1 MTHLF
6 TIDDTVWDSVD
17 TPTVFGTASDLVS
30 MGLFRLPFPTVDVQ
44 IHLNEKATRKL
55 LRGDSYCA
63 PCKTF
68 VIRFFTKTDTSD
80 IYDFDVKLQGDR
92 EFLSRDEM
100 ELRLR
105 RNGVDAQ
112 TISNS
117 IKGVEYISRV
127 TLAFFVVLLAT
138 KNADKVTESIK
149 KHGPKSRKRP
159 RAYDYVTT
167 IKIGKITETMRSDG
181 DGQGSVRP
189 HLRRGHIRNQR
200 VGKGLEEVKPIFIS
214 PVFVN
219 ADEGWI
225 NNQRKEYRIAA

>member
-17 TPTVFGTASDLVS
+17 TPTVFDTASDLVS

-63 PCKTF
+63 PRKTL

-117 IKGVEYISRV
+117 IKGVEYISKV

-159 RAYDYVTT
+159 RAYDYITT

>member
-17 TPTVFGTASDLVS
+17 TPTVFDTASDLVS

-63 PCKTF
+63 PRKTL

-117 IKGVEYISRV
+117 IKGVEYISKV

-138 KNADKVTESIK
+138 KNADKVTEAIK

-159 RAYDYVTT
+159 RAYDYITT

>member
-17 TPTVFGTASDLVS
+17 TPTVLDTASDLVT

-63 PCKTF
+63 PRKTL

-100 ELRLR
+100 ELLLR

-117 IKGVEYISRV
+117 IKGVEYISKV

-159 RAYDYVTT
+159 RAYDYITT

>member
-6 TIDDTVWDSVD
+6 TIDNTVWDGVD
-17 TPTVFGTASDLVS
+17 RETVFKTAEALHQ
-30 MGLFRLPFPTVDVQ
+30 MKLFRFPFPTFDVQ
-44 IHLNEKATRKL
+44 VHLNEKATQIFFADSSHDTPIKTFTFRFITTNDDTNEYKYRVKL
-55 LRGDSYCA
+55 DERFLNSEEIEFQCGLRGNSFE
-63 PCKTF
+63 KTMAI
-68 VIRFFTKTDTSD
+68 IRGLD
-80 IYDFDVKLQGDR
+80 Y
-92 EFLSRDEM
+92 LSM
-100 ELRLR
+100 
-105 RNGVDAQ
+105 N
-112 TISNS
+112 
-117 IKGVEYISRV
+117 
-127 TLAFFVVLLAT
+127 TLTLFVVLLAT
-138 KNADKVTESIK
+138 KNADKVTEAVK

-159 RAYDYVTT
+159 RAYDYITT

-181 DGQGSVRP
+181 DGQGGVRP

>member
-6 TIDDTVWDSVD
+6 TIDNTIWDSVD
-17 TPTVFGTASDLVS
+17 RETVFKTAEALHQ
-30 MGLFRLPFPTVDVQ
+30 MKLFRFPFPTFDVQ
-44 IHLNEKATRKL
+44 VHLNEKATQVYFEDNL
-55 LRGDSYCA
+55 HDSSI
-63 PCKTF
+63 KTF
-68 VIRFFTKTDTSD
+68 TFRFITTNDNMNEYT
-80 IYDFDVKLQGDR
+80 YHVKLDKR
-92 EFLSRDEM
+92 FLSRE
-100 ELRLR
+100 E
-105 RNGVDAQ
+105 
-112 TISNS
+112 I
-117 IKGVEYISRV
+117 EYHCAIYGKSFEEAESMVRGLGYLSMNTV
-127 TLAFFVVLLAT
+127 TLLVVLLAT
-138 KNADKVTESIK
+138 KNADKVTEAVK

-181 DGQGSVRP
+181 GGQSSVRP

-219 ADEGWI
+219 AEEGWI

>member
-6 TIDDTVWDSVD
+6 TINNTVWKGVD
-17 TPTVFGTASDLVS
+17 RETVFKTAEALHQ
-30 MGLFRLPFPTVDVQ
+30 MKLFRFPFPTFDVQ
-44 IHLNEKATRKL
+44 VHLNEKATQIFFE
-55 LRGDSYCA
+55 DNSYGA
-63 PCKTF
+63 PIKTYTF
-68 VIRFFTKTDTSD
+68 RFITTNADTNE
-80 IYDFDVKLQGDR
+80 YTYHVKLDDIFLPREEIEYLCAMQG
-92 EFLSRDEM
+92 ESFEKAEAIVKGLNYLSM
-100 ELRLR
+100 
-105 RNGVDAQ
+105 N
-112 TISNS
+112 TI
-117 IKGVEYISRV
+117 
-127 TLAFFVVLLAT
+127 TLLVVLLAT
-138 KNADKVTESIK
+138 KNADKVTEAVK

-159 RAYDYVTT
+159 RAYDYITT

>member
-17 TPTVFGTASDLVS
+17 TPTVFNTASDLVK
-30 MGLFRLPFPTVDVQ
+30 MGLFRLPFQTVDVQ

-55 LRGDSYCA
+55 LRGGSYRA

-68 VIRFFTKTDTSD
+68 VVRFFTKTDTSD
-80 IYDFDVKLQGDR
+80 IYDFDIKLNHDR

-117 IKGVEYISRV
+117 VKAIEYISRV

-138 KNADKVTESIK
+138 KNAEKVTEAIK

-159 RAYDYVTT
+159 RAYDYITT

-200 VGKGLEEVKPIFIS
+200 VGKGLEEIKPIFIS

>member
-1 MTHLF
+1 MNT
-6 TIDDTVWDSVD
+6 
-17 TPTVFGTASDLVS
+17 
-30 MGLFRLPFPTVDVQ
+30 
-44 IHLNEKATRKL
+44 
-55 LRGDSYCA
+55 
-63 PCKTF
+63 
-68 VIRFFTKTDTSD
+68 
-80 IYDFDVKLQGDR
+80 
-92 EFLSRDEM
+92 
-100 ELRLR
+100 
-105 RNGVDAQ
+105 
-112 TISNS
+112 
-117 IKGVEYISRV
+117 V
-127 TLAFFVVLLAT
+127 TLLVVLLAT
-138 KNADKVTESIK
+138 KNADKVTEAVK

-181 DGQGSVRP
+181 GGQSSVRP

>member
-17 TPTVFGTASDLVS
+17 TPTVFDTASDLVS

-63 PCKTF
+63 PRKTL

-138 KNADKVTESIK
+138 KNADKVTEAIK

-159 RAYDYVTT
+159 RAYDYITT

-200 VGKGLEEVKPIFIS
+200 VGKGLEEVKPVFIS

>member
-6 TIDDTVWDSVD
+6 TIDNTVWESVD
-17 TPTVFGTASDLVS
+17 KEAVLKTAEALHQ
-30 MGLFRLPFPTVDVQ
+30 MNLFRFPFPIFDVQ
-44 IHLNEKATRKL
+44 VHLNEKATRIFFADSSHDTPIKNFTL
-55 LRGDSYCA
+55 RFITTDDDNNEYKYKVKFDEKFLSSEEIEYHCGLRGQSFQ
-63 PCKTF
+63 KT
-68 VIRFFTKTDTSD
+68 VSIIRGLDYLSMNTLT
-80 IYDFDVKLQGDR
+80 
-92 EFLSRDEM
+92 FL
-100 ELRLR
+100 
-105 RNGVDAQ
+105 
-112 TISNS
+112 
-117 IKGVEYISRV
+117 
-127 TLAFFVVLLAT
+127 VVLLAT
-138 KNADKVTESIK
+138 KNADKVTEAIK

-159 RAYDYVTT
+159 RAYDYITT

-200 VGKGLEEVKPIFIS
+200 VGKGLEEVKPIFIP

>member
-1 MTHLF
+1 
-6 TIDDTVWDSVD
+6 
-17 TPTVFGTASDLVS
+17 
-30 MGLFRLPFPTVDVQ
+30 
-44 IHLNEKATRKL
+44 

-63 PCKTF
+63 PRKTL

-159 RAYDYVTT
+159 RAYDYITT

-181 DGQGSVRP
+181 DGQGGVRP